1 MAMSDTT
8 ESTEA
13 AGSPNKK
20 GRPTPP
26 RKERE
31 AARRKPLVGD
41 RSKEA
46 KRAAREK
53 LQEERTRARAGMM
66 AGEERYLTVR
76 DRGPQRRF
84 VRNFVDARFT
94 AGELMLPAL
103 FGVVL
108 LTFFD
113 NETIQLYTLFG
124 MWALIGVVAVDAWVV
139 GRLARKALIAKFGE
153 ENLESGLKWY
163 AAMRSI
169 QMRSMRIPKPQVK
182 RGEQVS

>member
-8 ESTEA
+8 ESTESN
-13 AGSPNKK
+13 GTSGKK

-46 KRAAREK
+46 RRAAREK

-66 AGEERYLTVR
+66 AGEERYLTLR

-94 AGELMLPAL
+94 AGEMMLPAL
-103 FGVVL
+103 FLVVL

-113 NETIQLYTLFG
+113 NPAVQLYTLFG
-124 MWALIGVVAVDAWVV
+124 MWALIGVVSIDAWVV
-139 GRLARKALIAKFGE
+139 GRLARKALAAKFGE
-153 ENLESGLKWY
+153 ENVESGVKWY

-182 RGEQVS
+182 RGEKVA

>member
-1 MAMSDTT
+1 MAMSDTNENNASQAT
-8 ESTEA
+8 
-13 AGSPNKK
+13 GNKK

-46 KRAAREK
+46 RRAAREK
-53 LQEERTRARAGMM
+53 LQEERARARAGMM
-66 AGEERYLTVR
+66 AGEERYLTTR
-76 DRGPQRRF
+76 DRGPQRKF

-103 FGVVL
+103 FVVVL

-113 NETIQLYTLFG
+113 DVNIQLYTLFG

-139 GRLARKALIAKFGE
+139 GRLARKALIAKYGE

-169 QMRSMRIPKPQVK
+169 QMRAMRIPKPQVK

>member
-8 ESTEA
+8 ASNETS
-13 AGSPNKK
+13 GVSSKK

-31 AARRKPLVGD
+31 AARRKPIVGD

-46 KRAAREK
+46 RRASRDK
-53 LQEERTRARAGMM
+53 VQEERAKARAGMM
-66 AGEERYLTVR
+66 AGEERYLTLR

-94 AGELMLPAL
+94 AGEMMLPAL
-103 FGVVL
+103 FLVVL

-113 NETIQLYTLFG
+113 EPAIQIYTLFG
-124 MWALIGVVAVDAWVV
+124 MWALIGVVAIDAWVV
-139 GRLARKALIAKFGE
+139 GRLARKALVVKFGE
-153 ENLESGLKWY
+153 GNLESGLKWY
-163 AAMRSI
+163 GAMRSI

-182 RGEQVS
+182 RGEKVS